1 MLVEPIRLLAR
12 RNQDIIEIIDEET
25 GALQMCYPAQH
36 YTNEEALAEFK
47 AKYL

>member
-1 MLVEPIRLLAR
+1 MLIEQLHLIAR
-12 RNQDIIEIIDEET
+12 RNRDIIEIIDEET

-36 YTNEEALAEFK
+36 YTNEEALAEFE